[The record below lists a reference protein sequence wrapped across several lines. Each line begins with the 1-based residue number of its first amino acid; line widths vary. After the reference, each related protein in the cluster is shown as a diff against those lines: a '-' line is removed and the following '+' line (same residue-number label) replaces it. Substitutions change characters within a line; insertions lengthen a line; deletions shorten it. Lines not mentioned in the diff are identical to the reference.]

1 MTQFRMD
8 PLVAVDIEI
17 KGDTPS
23 VFRFIAQKRVPGREF
38 RDFASSADWGRESQS
53 RYSFE
58 LLPPIRTYTDL
69 RIYFL
74 MDGAAGRP
82 TRITVVFSQNSAPLG
97 EAIVCEGKI
106 GSDGGLVFRT
116 AEATLITNEG
126 TLI

>member
-1 MTQFRMD
+1 MTQYRMD

-17 KGDTPS
+17 RGDTPS
-23 VFRFIAQKRVPGREF
+23 VFRFIAQKRVPGRDF

-82 TRITVVFSQNSAPLG
+82 TRITVSFSQNGEPLG
-97 EAIVCEGKI
+97 DAVICEGRI
-106 GSDGGLVFRT
+106 GSDGALVFKT

>member
-1 MTQFRMD
+1 MD

-17 KGDTPS
+17 RADTPS

-38 RDFASSADWGRESQS
+38 REFASSRDWGHESQS
-53 RYSFE
+53 RYFFE
-58 LLPPIRTYTDL
+58 LLPPLRTYTDL

-74 MDGAAGRP
+74 MDGAANRP
-82 TRITVVFSQNSAPLG
+82 TRINVSFSQHGESLG
-97 EAIVCEGKI
+97 DAIVCEGKI
-106 GSDGGLVFRT
+106 GNDGGLVFRP

>member
-1 MTQFRMD
+1 MD

-17 KGDTPS
+17 KADTPS
-23 VFRFIAQKRVPGREF
+23 VFRFIAQKRVPGRDFREF
-38 RDFASSADWGRESQS
+38 ATSRDWGHESQS

-82 TRITVVFSQNSAPLG
+82 TRISVSISQNGQPLG
-97 EAIVCEGKI
+97 EAIRCEGRI

-116 AEATLITNEG
+116 AEATLITNEA

>member
-58 LLPPIRTYTDL
+58 LLPPVRTYTDL

-82 TRITVVFSQNSAPLG
+82 TRITVVFSQNGAPLG

>member
-1 MTQFRMD
+1 MTQYRMD

-17 KGDTPS
+17 RGDTPS
-23 VFRFIAQKRVPGREF
+23 VFRFIAQKRVPGRDF

-82 TRITVVFSQNSAPLG
+82 TRITVSFSQNGQPLG
-97 EAIVCEGKI
+97 DAVVCEGKI
-106 GSDGGLVFRT
+106 GSDGGLVFKT

>member
-1 MTQFRMD
+1 MTQYRMD

-17 KGDTPS
+17 RGDTPS
-23 VFRFIAQKRVPGREF
+23 VFRFIAQKRVPGRDF
-38 RDFASSADWGRESQS
+38 RNFASSADWGRESQS

-58 LLPPIRTYTDL
+58 LLPPVRTYTDL

-82 TRITVVFSQNSAPLG
+82 ARITVAFSQNGEPLG
-97 EAIVCEGKI
+97 EPIVCEGKI
-106 GSDGGLVFRT
+106 GSDGGLVFKT

>member
-1 MTQFRMD
+1 MTQYRMD

-17 KGDTPS
+17 QGDTPS

-82 TRITVVFSQNSAPLG
+82 TRINVTFSQNGQPLG
-97 EAIVCEGKI
+97 EPIVCDGKI
-106 GSDGGLVFRT
+106 GSDGGLVFKT

>member
-1 MTQFRMD
+1 MTQYRMD

-17 KGDTPS
+17 RGDTPS

-38 RDFASSADWGRESQS
+38 RDFASSGDWGRESQS

-69 RIYFL
+69 RLYFL

-82 TRITVVFSQNSAPLG
+82 TRITVAFSQNGEPLG
-97 EAIVCEGKI
+97 EAVVCEGKI
-106 GSDGGLVFRT
+106 GSDGGLVFKT

>member
-1 MTQFRMD
+1 MPLYKMD
-8 PLVAVDIEI
+8 PLESVKVEI
-17 KGDTPS
+17 RADTPS
-23 VFRFIAQKRVPGREF
+23 VFRFIAQKRVPGRDY

-58 LLPPIRTYTDL
+58 LLPPVRTYTDL

-82 TRITVVFSQNSAPLG
+82 TRIRIGFSQLGQPLG
-97 EAIVCEGKI
+97 EPVVCEGRI
-106 GSDGGLVFRT
+106 DSDGSMVFST
-116 AEATLITNEG
+116 AEATLVTNEA

>member
-82 TRITVVFSQNSAPLG
+82 TRITVVFSQNGVPLG